1 MIFLTCCF
9 KFLFLTYVSFPV
21 SGLSSR
27 CISGIKVYRLCDKL
41 SSLLDGDMPLSHPE
55 AETALVDHRLKIQG
69 LPKNKQTKKQ
79 PQNKEKKTM
88 QLPYELKCAKTPC
101 IAIRY
106 LHTEN

>member
-1 MIFLTCCF
+1 
-9 KFLFLTYVSFPV
+9 
-21 SGLSSR
+21 
-27 CISGIKVYRLCDKL
+27 
-41 SSLLDGDMPLSHPE
+41 MPLSHPE